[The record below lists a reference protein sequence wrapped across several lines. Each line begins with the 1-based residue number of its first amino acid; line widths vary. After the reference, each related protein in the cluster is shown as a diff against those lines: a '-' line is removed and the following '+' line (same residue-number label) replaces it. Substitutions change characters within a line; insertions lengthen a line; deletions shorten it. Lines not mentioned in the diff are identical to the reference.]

1 MSASV
6 AEVIAVRVPERSWRS
21 EVRAMRVVWWR
32 DMVRFVD
39 DPMRIAMWLIQPLLY
54 LFVLGAGLQ
63 TLSAASTEG
72 VDLNTFMFP
81 GILCMAMWFS
91 AMFSAASLVMDR
103 EVGFLREMMV
113 APVRRSSIVVG
124 KCLGGTTVAAIQG
137 VIVLALAGLVDVPYD
152 PVLLLA
158 MFGLQLLIA
167 FAVTAFGMMVATS
180 FKQAQ
185 TFNSVMQVLVFP
197 IIFLSGALYPVSGLP
212 TWLSVLNRLNP
223 LTYAVDPLRRLVFD
237 RLDISDAAR
246 RTLAPGVTWW
256 GWRVPSL
263 VEGGSCWLAAWRCWR
278 SPSSS
283 SRGRSDRLTWPSAH
297 FDVFRVTA
305 ARTSL
310 SARARRSPRPRGSR
324 WHAVLPSRPELKRP
338 EGALDPVLRI
348 RSAISSRRS
357 SSTRSSAALRVAGL
371 GGRGVGWLSTAAA
384 VRLLS
389 PTAMTSCR
397 HPVASSSAFAVLLGS
412 LAGSCP
418 ICCARRR
425 S

>member
-1 MSASV
+1 MSVSV

-185 TFNSVMQVLVFP
+185 TFNSVMQVFVFP

-212 TWLSVLNRLNP
+212 TWLGVLNRLNP

-263 VEGGSCWLAAWRCWR
+263 VE
-278 SPSSS
+278 
-283 SRGRSDRLTWPSAH
+283 
-297 FDVFRVTA
+297 
-305 ARTSL
+305 
-310 SARARRSPRPRGSR
+310 
-324 WHAVLPSRPELKRP
+324 
-338 EGALDPVLRI
+338 
-348 RSAISSRRS
+348 
-357 SSTRSSAALRVAGL
+357 
-371 GGRGVGWLSTAAA
+371 VGI
-384 VRLLS
+384 V
-389 PTAMTSCR
+389 
-397 HPVASSSAFAVLLGS
+397 
-412 LAGSCP
+412 LAGGVAMLAVA
-418 ICCARRR
+418 IFQF
-425 S
+425 